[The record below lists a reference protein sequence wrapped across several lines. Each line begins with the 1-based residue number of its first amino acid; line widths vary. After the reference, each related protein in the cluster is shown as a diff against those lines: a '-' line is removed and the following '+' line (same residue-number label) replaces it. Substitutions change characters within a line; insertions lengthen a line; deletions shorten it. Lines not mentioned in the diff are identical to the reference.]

1 MVTLGQRAAPP
12 AWLAPTVR
20 ACRPSLLAVGAV
32 VAVYTAAAIVAGA
45 IEVALPMVLVWLAL
59 GALAGAAA
67 ASPDPAATLLAALP
81 VSSGRRLV
89 HRVGIGTLTA
99 VIGWAVAGRGVDA
112 AVSVTSGIG
121 LADSVPALLALL
133 AVAVAVGSRFGTWGA
148 LTPLALVAVGHLVE
162 RPSLLTDA
170 LALWRTH
177 PWIVVVGAV
186 GVTVTHHRTRW

>member
-1 MVTLGQRAAPP
+1 MVTIGHRAAPP
-12 AWLAPTVR
+12 VWLAPTVR
-20 ACRPSLLAVGAV
+20 ACRPALLTVAAV
-32 VAVYTAAAIVAGA
+32 VAVYTSAAVVAGA
-45 IEVALPMVLVWLAL
+45 FEVALPMVLVWLAL

-81 VSSGRRLV
+81 LSGGRRLA

-99 VIGWAVAGRGVDA
+99 VFGWAA

-121 LADSVPALLALL
+121 LADSIPALLALL
-133 AVAVAVGSRFGTWGA
+133 AVAVAVDSRFGTWGA
-148 LTPLALVAVGHLVE
+148 LTPLAVVAAGHLVE
-162 RPSLLTDA
+162 RPSLFTDA